1 MNLGRSTSTVSESY
15 TQIDFVWALQTVC
28 AVHKKP
34 FDAALLLQQ
43 FPPPYDEAAL
53 VRAAQALGF
62 RSQLRDVPLEQ
73 LAQLPL
79 PLLVEL
85 TSKPQ
90 NKDPADPADSTVTDI
105 LPASPGLAL
114 LVAISNDQVVWL
126 PTNTQTPITQSV
138 DEFSAT
144 LTGRVYLLY
153 PQDEA
158 LRDPDAAQGTGH
170 SVAGAR
176 LTTVHAGHY

>member
-1 MNLGRSTSTVSESY
+1 MTATSSQTLSGLCKL
-15 TQIDFVWALQTVC
+15 FVRFK
-28 AVHKKP
+28 KKP

-43 FPPPYDEAAL
+43 FPPPYDEAAM

-62 RSQLRDVPLEQ
+62 KSQLRDVPLEQ

-90 NKDPADPADSTVTDI
+90 NKEQADSTDSTDPTITDI

-114 LVAISNDQVVWL
+114 LVAISNGQVVWL
-126 PTNTQTPITQSV
+126 PANTQIPVTQPL
-138 DEFSAT
+138 DELTAN
-144 LTGRVYLLY
+144 LTG
-153 PQDEA
+153 
-158 LRDPDAAQGTGH
+158 
-170 SVAGAR
+170 
-176 LTTVHAGHY
+176 

>member
-1 MNLGRSTSTVSESY
+1 MVRESY
-15 TQIDFVWALQTVC
+15 TQPDFVWALQTVC

-34 FDAALLLQQ
+34 FDVTLLLQQ

-62 RSQLRDVPLEQ
+62 KCQLRNVPHDQ

-85 TSKPQ
+85 QSKPSSNDQ
-90 NKDPADPADSTVTDI
+90 SDIPITDV

-114 LVAISNDQVVWL
+114 LVAISQDQVVWL
-126 PTNTQTPITQSV
+126 PANTQTPVTQPLA
-138 DEFSAT
+138 EFIAT
-144 LTGRVYLLY
+144 LTGRTYLLY

-158 LRDPDAAQGTGH
+158 LRDPDATQGTASFGF
-170 SVAGAR
+170 GWF
-176 LTTVHAGHY
+176 

>member
-79 PLLVEL
+79 PLLVERQANRK
-85 TSKPQ
+85 TK
-90 NKDPADPADSTVTDI
+90 I
-105 LPASPGLAL
+105 LPTQPTQQSPT
-114 LVAISNDQVVWL
+114 SS
-126 PTNTQTPITQSV
+126 PP
-138 DEFSAT
+138 
-144 LTGRVYLLY
+144 
-153 PQDEA
+153 
-158 LRDPDAAQGTGH
+158 AQAWH
-170 SVAGAR
+170 CW
-176 LTTVHAGHY
+176 